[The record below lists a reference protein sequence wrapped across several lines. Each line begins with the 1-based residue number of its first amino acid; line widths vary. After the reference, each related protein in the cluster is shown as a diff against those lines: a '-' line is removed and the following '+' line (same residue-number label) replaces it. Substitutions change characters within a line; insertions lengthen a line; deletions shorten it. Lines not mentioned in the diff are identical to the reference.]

1 MGFDTLKFSR
11 QLSAAGME
19 GAQADRLAACFAEML
34 KERENE
40 RAVSRA
46 EFQLLQDQ
54 LALLGE
60 RVSLLRAQAGYP
72 SAETSAETNAE
83 TNAGLDGPPGYP
95 LSASLLSRKG
105 LLHAL
110 AVLVGVLAAHTTLLA
125 WLLDLL

>member
-34 KERENE
+34 KEQENE

-60 RVSLLRAQAGYP
+60 QVSLLRAQAGYA
-72 SAETSAETNAE
+72 SAKTSPETS
-83 TNAGLDGPPGYP
+83 AGLDGPPGYP

-105 LLHAL
+105 LLHAM

-125 WLLDLL
+125 WLLDLF

>member
-60 RVSLLRAQAGYP
+60 RVSLMRAQAGYP
-72 SAETSAETNAE
+72 SAE

-125 WLLDLL
+125 WLLDLF

>member
-40 RAVSRA
+40 RTVSRA

-60 RVSLLRAQAGYP
+60 QVSLMRARAGYP
-72 SAETSAETNAE
+72 SAETNAE
-83 TNAGLDGPPGYP
+83 TNAGLDGPPGSP